1 MSGRRLR
8 PFAGGAGAPLWL
20 RGDGPRLPEGGA
32 RRRRCLE
39 VATTVETLLLLPFSS
54 HSHSEKRERESERGV
69 GLFSDLFIFH
79 FLNLENLHAR
89 ERERERVE

>member
-1 MSGRRLR
+1 MAGCGREMSGRRLR

-54 HSHSEKRERESERGV
+54 HSHSEKRGRRGDACV
-69 GLFSDLFIFH
+69 WRQQRQI
-79 FLNLENLHAR
+79 
-89 ERERERVE
+89 